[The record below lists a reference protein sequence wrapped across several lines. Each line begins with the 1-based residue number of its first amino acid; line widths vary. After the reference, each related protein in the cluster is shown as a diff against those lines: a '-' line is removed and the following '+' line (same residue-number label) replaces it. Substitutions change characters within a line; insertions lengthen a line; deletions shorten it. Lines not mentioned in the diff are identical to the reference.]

1 MIKISL
7 KEENKKIKEI
17 EIKGHALYDDYGKD
31 IVCAAFSSILITT
44 VNAIERIDKD
54 AIFYDEKKF
63 LLKILKDDEI
73 INILITNMIE
83 LFHDLEHDY
92 PKNIKFL

>member
-17 EIKGHALYDDYGKD
+17 KIKGHAFYDDYGKD

-44 VNAIERIDKD
+44 VNAIE
-54 AIFYDEKKF
+54 
-63 LLKILKDDEI
+63 
-73 INILITNMIE
+73 
-83 LFHDLEHDY
+83 
-92 PKNIKFL
+92 

>member
-7 KEENKKIKEI
+7 KEENKKINEI
-17 EIKGHALYDDYGKD
+17 KIKGHALYDDYGQD

-44 VNAIERIDKD
+44 VNALEKIDKK
-54 AIFYDEKKF
+54 AIFVDEKKF
-63 LLKILKDDEI
+63 LIKVLKDDEI
-73 INILITNMIE
+73 VNILINNMLD